1 MPRHLPDGAGRIVA
15 GDEVFAID
23 REDPPVADG
32 GDFAPAAAFDEFIGG
47 GEAVDDKDHFRVAVD
62 DRFGGDGA
70 GALQGGDDV
79 FAAGE
84 TEEVTGVGFV
94 AGAPAGG
101 VEFEI
106 DAGAACGGVLLQLAD
121 EAAEP
126 GGDFRRFFRTSDPF
140 PERLDHIGIVVAA
153 QRRHDE
159 GGDVHAAEE
168 GLQAVLVIPDDGE
181 IDFEQQDPFGG
192 EGAAAAD
199 FCGVFGAGDDFAVAV
214 DGGEFTGGAE
224 FDEERGSGG
233 GGGEDPPGRRSGFR
247 CGGEGERGEE
257 RQQEPCP
264 PERMKEVNP
273 SHGKERIP
281 IEVDLF
287 RSDSAS
293 LLPEAATGKLYLGS
307 GDFSSIPGVIS
318 RNRGRFFV
326 QKLFSARFPRMT
338 AVQTGE
344 GDLIF
349 AEQSGQETDGAEQCS
364 ADDGIGEIDSAFV
377 CAELSG
383 AASGA
388 FDDLWRRP
396 GSCVIGFFPEE

>member
-1 MPRHLPDGAGRIVA
+1 MPRHLPDGASRIVT
-15 GDEVFAID
+15 GNEVFAID

-32 GDFAPAAAFDEFIGG
+32 GDFAPAAASGEFIGG
-47 GEAVDDKDHFRVAVD
+47 GEAVDDKDHFRGAVD

-70 GALQGGDDV
+70 GALQGGYDV

-84 TEEVTGVGFV
+84 AEKVAGVGFV

-101 VEFEI
+101 VKFEI
-106 DAGAACGGVLLQLAD
+106 DTGAACGGVLLQLAD

-126 GGDFRRFFRTSDPF
+126 GGDFRRFFRASDPF
-140 PERLDHIGIVVAA
+140 SERLDHIGIVVAA

-264 PERMKEVNP
+264 PERMKKMNL
-273 SHGKERIP
+273 SQGKEKIP

-287 RSDSAS
+287 RSDSAPPLS
-293 LLPEAATGKLYLGS
+293 ETTTRKLYS
-307 GDFSSIPGVIS
+307 GIDGFASDF
-318 RNRGRFFV
+318 
-326 QKLFSARFPRMT
+326 ARFS
-338 AVQTGE
+338 V
-344 GDLIF
+344 
-349 AEQSGQETDGAEQCS
+349 
-364 ADDGIGEIDSAFV
+364 
-377 CAELSG
+377 
-383 AASGA
+383 
-388 FDDLWRRP
+388 RRREVLRAKGYFLP
-396 GSCVIGFFPEE
+396 GFH